1 MSRRVRPIIEA
12 VMVRFTQFRAL
23 EEELERTRTNLKERK
38 VIERAKG
45 IIMKQQ
51 RVSESEAYQA
61 MRSLAIR
68 KNERLS
74 EIAENVIA
82 AAELLRA

>member
-12 VMVRFTQFRAL
+12 AMVRFTQFRAL
-23 EEELERTRTNLKERK
+23 EEELERTRTKLKKRK